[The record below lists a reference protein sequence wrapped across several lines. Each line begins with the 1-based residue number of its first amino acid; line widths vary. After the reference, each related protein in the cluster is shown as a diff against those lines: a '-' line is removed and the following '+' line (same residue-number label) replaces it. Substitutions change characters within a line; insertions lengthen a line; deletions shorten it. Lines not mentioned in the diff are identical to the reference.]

1 MGLLSSSKK
10 TKTTVNSYEYDLTD
24 ESQNSIGLEIGEDS
38 VFDGVFS
45 PVNLR
50 DSSENNITTTDYGS
64 VASAIGLSNSIVNA
78 QAELTNNFL
87 NSAEKLALQTQ
98 GQALE
103 YNQSATQNALK
114 FADNALKSD
123 QGETAGLIKWA
134 SGLAALVL
142 MSFAFVKSKG

>member
-1 MGLLSSSKK
+1 MGIFSNDDQEYTYNTYDQRDQSNS
-10 TKTTVNSYEYDLTD
+10 TTAVQADDNEGIL
-24 ESQNSIGLEIGEDS
+24 NN
-38 VFDGVFS
+38 
-45 PVNLR
+45 VNLSKASN
-50 DSSENNITTTDYGS
+50 SSVTLTDYGS
-64 VASAIGLSNSIVNA
+64 VQSAIKLSGEVVNA
-78 QAELTNNFL
+78 QTELSNNFL